1 VRKSHLTVVPS
12 GRPNPFKNLINAFST
27 REDPNQ
33 ITLVVRDDEGR
44 LVTRPIKAE
53 HVCFVRDSEMTERA
67 ERALRESKHVEGIRK
82 VGQHWRINWKD
93 RWTLA
98 KAVRPEQWFSRQ
110 NIAPLEADV
119 DPIRRYITDHEI
131 TIARPR
137 RCFIDLEADSRMTRV
152 NKDLA
157 RMLSWAVVDEQGDLV
172 ASDVLKEETD
182 ASERELIQGLW
193 RCLEKFDQVCAWAG
207 DFFDFP
213 YLLART
219 KYHRIKV
226 QPERFLWL
234 DHLTLFRKM
243 NASASKSGDEKQSMK
258 LDSVAKSLKLQG
270 KTEGVDGSKTYEL
283 WKSDPQKLLEYNEND
298 TQLCQQIEQK
308 THYIDQLYALC
319 ALTYCFPDSR
329 GMKPTRQVEGF
340 LMKLGS
346 KQGMRFPTRPWSE
359 KEDDGE
365 KKYGGAYVMEPV
377 VGVYENVHVCDFSG
391 MYPNDIRTFN
401 LSIETVRGRLPDPNL
416 GRPLYLAHLPEEPD
430 KIPEGCAVVPLTR
443 VIVQQ
448 EPRGILP
455 QALDECMRLRSYWSK
470 KKASLPPNTPEA
482 DEAERMDSA
491 YKIFVNS
498 FYGVMGNVY
507 SRFFMV
513 DVAES
518 TSLSGVWLI
527 KETIKAV
534 EARGWK
540 AIYGDT
546 DSVFVV
552 GPTDEEF
559 KEFVAWC
566 NAELYPR
573 LVAERG
579 CTRNT
584 VSLAYEKKFERIVIA
599 AKKRYAAMIEHF
611 KGTKAKPDSAL
622 EVKGLEYRRGD
633 TSRIARRMQLEL
645 VEMICRQGIVD
656 PTAFEELVEKYKVH
670 VLDSDLSLDDV
681 VISKRLTQA
690 PDEYKTRTS
699 HVDVAKMLQAR
710 GETLYK
716 GDKIDFVVTDGYR
729 SPVQVIPSAD
739 YDPKSETKNADR
751 FYLWEKL
758 VYPPTSRVLQAAF
771 PKGNWEKYERV
782 RPQRLKGVLPGQLG
796 FGIGEAPAPPL
807 RAKPTTSLVEVVSKK
822 VVAKLVEEALDD
834 LGYGDDDDDS
844 DYYDD

>member
-1 VRKSHLTVVPS
+1 
-12 GRPNPFKNLINAFST
+12 
-27 REDPNQ
+27 
-33 ITLVVRDDEGR
+33 
-44 LVTRPIKAE
+44 
-53 HVCFVRDSEMTERA
+53 
-67 ERALRESKHVEGIRK
+67 
-82 VGQHWRINWKD
+82 
-93 RWTLA
+93 
-98 KAVRPEQWFSRQ
+98 
-110 NIAPLEADV
+110 
-119 DPIRRYITDHEI
+119 
-131 TIARPR
+131 
-137 RCFIDLEADSRMTRV
+137 
-152 NKDLA
+152 
-157 RMLSWAVVDEQGDLV
+157 
-172 ASDVLKEETD
+172 
-182 ASERELIQGLW
+182 
-193 RCLEKFDQVCAWAG
+193 
-207 DFFDFP
+207 
-213 YLLART
+213 
-219 KYHRIKV
+219 
-226 QPERFLWL
+226 
-234 DHLTLFRKM
+234 
-243 NASASKSGDEKQSMK
+243 
-258 LDSVAKSLKLQG
+258 
-270 KTEGVDGSKTYEL
+270 
-283 WKSDPQKLLEYNEND
+283 
-298 TQLCQQIEQK
+298 
-308 THYIDQLYALC
+308 
-319 ALTYCFPDSR
+319 
-329 GMKPTRQVEGF
+329 
-340 LMKLGS
+340 
-346 KQGMRFPTRPWSE
+346 
-359 KEDDGE
+359 
-365 KKYGGAYVMEPV
+365 
-377 VGVYENVHVCDFSG
+377 
-391 MYPNDIRTFN
+391 
-401 LSIETVRGRLPDPNL
+401 
-416 GRPLYLAHLPEEPD
+416 
-430 KIPEGCAVVPLTR
+430 
-443 VIVQQ
+443 VQQ

-566 NAELYPR
+566 NAELYPC

-584 VSLAYEKKFERIVIA
+584 VSLAYEKKFRRIVIA

-611 KGTKAKPDSAL
+611 KGTKAKSDSAL

-656 PTAFEELVEKYKVH
+656 PTAFEELVEKYKAH

-729 SPVQVIPSAD
+729 SPVQVIPASD

-758 VYPPTSRVLQAAF
+758 VYPPTFRVLQAAF
-771 PKGNWEKYERV
+771 PKGNWEKYDNV
-782 RPQRLKGVLPGQLG
+782 RPKRLKGVLPGQLG
-796 FGIGEAPAPPL
+796 FGIGEAPAPSL
-807 RAKPTTSLVEVVSKK
+807 RAKPTSSSVGVVSKK

-844 DYYDD
+844 DYFDD